1 MFDHLS
7 SGFEGT
13 IWSYRYPFFPHSVA
27 AKELYITIRVT
38 RSFPS
43 TWKII
48 PSKQWDFHGLL
59 WTFHMILTNQNG
71 PNWGFHDLAIKEK
84 QKPWWMPSGGL
95 GWMGIHHLKSRR
107 EPSKFRMINH
117 FQWYL
122 SPVFFWWLHIYIHIH
137 INVINCII
145 LYYHYDDHYINGM
158 CHGSDDFIAGWWF
171 GTFLFYYILG
181 IIIPTGYILQRGRYT
196 TNQPWFLY
204 VSRVKYLIFPIKRST
219 LEVNWAI
226 QIYPDYIILPYPH
239 GTYENRARRLA
250 LGGVHHRDL
259 DLASLRSSNMA
270 CWKIY
275 YPLANVNNIAME
287 NPPIFDR

>member
-71 PNWGFHDLAIKEK
+71 PNWGFHDLAIKKK

-122 SPVFFWWLHIYIHIH
+122 SPVFFLMATYIYTHTYQCYQLYHFILSLWWP
-137 INVINCII
+137 
-145 LYYHYDDHYINGM
+145 LYQWHV
-158 CHGSDDFIAGWWF
+158 SWVRWF
-171 GTFLFYYILG
+171 YSWLVVWNIS
-181 IIIPTGYILQRGRYT
+181 I
-196 TNQPWFLY
+196 FLY
-204 VSRVKYLIFPIKRST
+204 IGNNNP
-219 LEVNWAI
+219 NWL
-226 QIYPDYIILPYPH
+226 YFTE
-239 GTYENRARRLA
+239 G
-250 LGGVHHRDL
+250 
-259 DLASLRSSNMA
+259 
-270 CWKIY
+270 
-275 YPLANVNNIAME
+275 
-287 NPPIFDR
+287 